1 MDDTGIVPT
10 RHRLNV
16 DDYHRMA
23 EAGILG
29 EGDRVELID
38 GELIDKAPIG

>member
-1 MDDTGIVPT
+1 MDDMDLAPT

-23 EAGILG
+23 EAGILL
-29 EGDRVELID
+29 RTTNVPLSAIM
-38 GELIDKAPIG
+38 L